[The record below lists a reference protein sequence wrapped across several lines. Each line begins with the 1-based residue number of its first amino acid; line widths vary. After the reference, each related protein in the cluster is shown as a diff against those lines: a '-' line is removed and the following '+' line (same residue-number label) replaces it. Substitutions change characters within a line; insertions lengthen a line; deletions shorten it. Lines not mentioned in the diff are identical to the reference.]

1 MNLKQLIEKTNEKLK
16 ELDEQLPKSEDSRI
30 KDTISER
37 RVRSYINNKVLHKPF
52 RADGEIWYDESH
64 LDRLVAIRSL
74 QNTGMSESAIKT
86 MSSIYGSE
94 ENKEQQGFS
103 LNDVPVG
110 DFFMYPN
117 ADDFSCSAQSGTCLT
132 LVDTSGEDKKKELG
146 NFLNGLKEKENK
158 QGSGGFISGQPG
170 VSNSPFVATAKS
182 RTMTNSNDPM
192 SKAFLGSIP
201 VSSSRSIG
209 DKDDGKS
216 YLVAAL
222 NAVSR
227 SSPVKSIQEYQ
238 LDEVGKVF
246 LRVEDGARISNPE
259 AVLEK
264 IKQILN
270 IKEK

>member
-1 MNLKQLIEKTNEKLK
+1 MKMNLKQLIEKTNEKLK

-86 MSSIYGSE
+86 MSSIYGGDE
-94 ENKEQQGFS
+94 AKEQSENGLNEFFQTSVYPGGDNFS
-103 LNDVPVG
+103 
-110 DFFMYPN
+110 FSTQSN
-117 ADDFSCSAQSGTCLT
+117 ASTVDLDLSDSG
-132 LVDTSGEDKKKELG
+132 DKKKDLG
-146 NFLNGLKEKENK
+146 NFLSGLKDKESR
-158 QGSGGFISGQPG
+158 QLLGGVVASQSGISTSSIMVGAQ
-170 VSNSPFVATAKS
+170 S

-192 SKAFLGSIP
+192 SKALLGSIP
-201 VSSSRSIG
+201 VSSSRGIG

-216 YLVAAL
+216 YLVSAL

-227 SSPVKSIQEYQ
+227 SPVKSIQEYQ
-238 LDEVGKVF
+238 LDEAGKVF